1 MSDFIKINENLKAES
16 YLLLVKS
23 LDDKILEVRKVTHLY
38 IIDNSEILVYTIKD
52 FIMVHPDI
60 DIYSLEKNL
69 LKEFSDRRKLSA
81 VNLVPL
87 LFELIKKR
95 LTFGKF
101 L

>member
-1 MSDFIKINENLKAES
+1 M
-16 YLLLVKS
+16 
-23 LDDKILEVRKVTHLY
+23 Y

-52 FIMVHPDI
+52 FIMVRPDI
-60 DIYSLEKNL
+60 DIYSLEEKL
-69 LKEFSDRRKLSA
+69 VKEFSDRRKLSA
-81 VNLVPL
+81 ENLVPL